1 MANNPVADPAALGA
15 VLAGYDVHEPIVT
28 WRQIRALESW
38 AGCLR
43 TVFEAA
49 SEAERAQRTDAL
61 LIAAECRPRL
71 VRHTDD
77 LPFHL
82 HYAPVRA
89 GLAARVR
96 ALTGGGLAYV
106 IDAGSGFRLRV
117 CQRAGCETAFLDVS
131 RNGRRRFCTLRCAN
145 QVNVANHRLRQR
157 RVA

>member
-1 MANNPVADPAALGA
+1 MQFDTYTAAGAHIACWMANNPAADPAALGA

-28 WRQIRALESW
+28 WRQVRALEPW

-49 SEAERAQRTDAL
+49 TEAERAQRADAL
-61 LIAAECRPRL
+61 LIAADCRPRL

-89 GLAARVR
+89 GLAARS
-96 ALTGGGLAYV
+96 T
-106 IDAGSGFRLRV
+106 
-117 CQRAGCETAFLDVS
+117 
-131 RNGRRRFCTLRCAN
+131 
-145 QVNVANHRLRQR
+145 
-157 RVA
+157 